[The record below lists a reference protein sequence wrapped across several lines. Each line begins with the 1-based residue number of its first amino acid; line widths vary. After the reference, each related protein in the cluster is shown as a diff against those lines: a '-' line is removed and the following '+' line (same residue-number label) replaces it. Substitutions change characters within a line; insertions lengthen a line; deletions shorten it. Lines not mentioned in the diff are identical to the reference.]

1 MRRILWSA
9 AIFAAVG
16 VGAARADEPE
26 YVESRTADGTRLIR
40 AKSIVVPGR
49 LHEPRV
55 FYVLKRT
62 ELSYESES
70 AERTFLPRILEA
82 TGRHPF

>member
-1 MRRILWSA
+1 MRRILLGA
-9 AIFAAVG
+9 AILVAAGAG
-16 VGAARADEPE
+16 VARADEPE
-26 YVESRTADGTRLIR
+26 FVESRTADGARLYR
-40 AKSIVVPGR
+40 AKTIVVPGK

-55 FYVLKRT
+55 IYVLKRT
-62 ELSYESES
+62 DVEYQGES